1 MSALERRLGENPWV
15 KPPPAW
21 PEPPKPTVREVG
33 LTGPSAPQRGVWAAE
48 GGLPVRGGEPAPHGG
63 ALGVLG
69 CSGGSGESSLATI
82 LNGHACAHAWPA
94 SGGLVVLCARTTA
107 IGLQAAQAALTQWVA
122 RADDAKVPLS
132 TEVLG
137 LAFVE
142 DAPGRRPRPLRD
154 LQRTIGSGAPRVWQ
168 IPWIAQWRDDQA
180 RLDTAPRQV
189 KSFVADVQT
198 LLTQRSRSA

>member
-1 MSALERRLGENPWV
+1 MSALERRPGENPWV

-21 PEPPKPTVREVG
+21 PEPPTPAGEVG
-33 LTGPSAPQRGVWAAE
+33 LTGPSAPQRGVWTTE
-48 GGLPVRGGEPAPHGG
+48 GGLPVRGGEPAPHAG

-82 LNGHACAHAWPA
+82 LGGYACEHAWPPA
-94 SGGLVVLCARTTA
+94 GGPVLLCARTTA
-107 IGLQAAQAALTQWVA
+107 IGLKAAQAALTQWVA
-122 RADDAKVPLS
+122 RTDDGNVPLS

-168 IPWIAQWRDDQA
+168 IPWIAHWRDDQA

>member
-1 MSALERRLGENPWV
+1 VSALERRLGENPWV

-21 PEPPKPTVREVG
+21 PEPPNPAVREVG
-33 LTGPSAPQRGVWAAE
+33 LTGPSAPQRGVRTTE
-48 GGLPVRGGEPAPHGG
+48 GGLPIRGSEPAPHGR

-69 CSGGSGESSLATI
+69 CSGGSGESSLASI
-82 LNGHACAHAWPA
+82 LGGYACEHAWPPA
-94 SGGLVVLCARTTA
+94 GGPVLLCARTTA
-107 IGLQAAQAALTQWVA
+107 VGLKAAQAALTQWVA
-122 RADDAKVPLS
+122 RTDDGKVPLG

-180 RLDTAPRQV
+180 RLNTAPRQV